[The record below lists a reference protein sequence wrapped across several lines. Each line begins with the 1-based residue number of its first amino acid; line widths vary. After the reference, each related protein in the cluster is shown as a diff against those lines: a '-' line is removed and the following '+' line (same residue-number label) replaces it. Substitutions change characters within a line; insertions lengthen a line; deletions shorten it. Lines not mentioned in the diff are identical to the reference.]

1 MVSLARHGFTRF
13 FFVNGHGGN
22 IATVTAAFS
31 EIYAERSMEKMS
43 NQPSIKCALRNWW
56 DGPGIKQLS
65 RELYPVGEGSHATA
79 SEVALTWYKYP
90 ETIQRKE
97 MEPRIA
103 PNGSFA
109 DAEDYRRTFPDGRI
123 GSDPN
128 MATPEHGKRFYD
140 TAVDEVARDYASWV
154 AR

>member
-1 MVSLARHGFTRF
+1 MPVSVFFETPEPVWAKGAKRLAARAAALGLGRFASKQVNLVFT
-13 FFVNGHGGN
+13 G
-22 IATVTAAFS
+22 
-31 EIYAERSMEKMS
+31 
-43 NQPSIKCALRNWW
+43 
-56 DGPGIKQLS
+56 GPGIKRLS
-65 RELYPVGEGSHATA
+65 AELYPTGEGSHATA

-128 MATPEHGKRFYD
+128 QATPEHGKRFYD
-140 TAVDEVARDYASWV
+140 TAVEEVARDYEAWV